1 MSPNDPQFI
10 GTLDRILRTPEK
22 GGLTSAGFVF
32 RYDHEQTD
40 DGMPS
45 PVCYTLLS
53 RFSLLIPPSSFCSL
67 SYPNSAS

>member
-1 MSPNDPQFI
+1 MSPNDPQFV

-40 DGMPS
+40 DGS
-45 PVCYTLLS
+45 W
-53 RFSLLIPPSSFCSL
+53 SLDSCD
-67 SYPNSAS
+67 A